1 MKWTTALGVV
11 MAIAAD
17 ECNASNQFFMPGD
30 AFFHSVL
37 TSNLLDEIDR
47 SEHPVFTYDRP
58 DFLPF
63 MLCGYTGFH
72 KLQYNG
78 MPASMKKNLR
88 QVYDEIRESTPKRI
102 EITKETTT
110 RATDDG
116 DIKTPTGR
124 ELQTEINGPA
134 VLFYNHSFDMAR
146 FRLAL
151 KYNERWADDF
161 VEFGHSRDH
170 AVLESFV
177 PIPEAI
183 AEDWRDG
190 NLVDS
195 LKAKL
200 PPISVKSLNTPIEVD
215 SDVVAV
221 IASKADFKFLYH
233 GSGYS
238 WRKPSVYLVTADGIT
253 RLDASKG
260 HWHPIRMAPGGG
272 FFSLDTHSEPREEE

>member
-1 MKWTTALGVV
+1 
-11 MAIAAD
+11 
-17 ECNASNQFFMPGD
+17 
-30 AFFHSVL
+30 
-37 TSNLLDEIDR
+37 
-47 SEHPVFTYDRP
+47 
-58 DFLPF
+58 
-63 MLCGYTGFH
+63 H

-200 PPISVKSLNTPIEVD
+200 PPISVKSLNTPIEVG

-272 FFSLDTHSEPREEE
+272 FFSLDTHSEPREAE